1 MTFSNGIGK
10 WLRPHWTEQVEKL
23 AILYP
28 LNTRQLMLACK
39 PIPKCYNP
47 PGERRVRWLAR
58 DAPSSQSGP
67 EFQGL
72 PAFFR
77 NKRYNTMRYSLSD
90 QSLHPTEQT
99 SVCALDQVSPSP
111 KKPKRPD
118 PTNNSFKQWR
128 PSVLQSGSRWGNGD
142 PSAQSPQYQEM
153 SSDPT
158 SRKSIA
164 LAGMRPLLGEGGQV
178 PVGSLCTCAS
188 DITEQLSKE
197 TGGHARNNR
206 WSWRQGMWAFHFQV
220 KVLQF
225 TESTYNS
232 REN

>member
-1 MTFSNGIGK
+1 MVSSRCTQQSE
-10 WLRPHWTEQVEKL
+10 WT
-23 AILYP
+23 
-28 LNTRQLMLACK
+28 
-39 PIPKCYNP
+39 
-47 PGERRVRWLAR
+47 RV
-58 DAPSSQSGP
+58 
-67 EFQGL
+67 QGT

-77 NKRYNTMRYSLSD
+77 NKRYITMGYTLSD

-99 SVCALDQVSPSP
+99 SVCALNQVSPSP
-111 KKPKRPD
+111 RKPMGPD
-118 PTNNSFKQWR
+118 LTNNSFKQWR

-153 SSDPT
+153 GSDPI
-158 SRKSIA
+158 SSKSVA
-164 LAGMRPLLGEGGQV
+164 LAGMRLLLGEGGQV

-206 WSWRQGMWAFHFQV
+206 WSWRQGMWASHFQV
-220 KVLQF
+220 KVLKF